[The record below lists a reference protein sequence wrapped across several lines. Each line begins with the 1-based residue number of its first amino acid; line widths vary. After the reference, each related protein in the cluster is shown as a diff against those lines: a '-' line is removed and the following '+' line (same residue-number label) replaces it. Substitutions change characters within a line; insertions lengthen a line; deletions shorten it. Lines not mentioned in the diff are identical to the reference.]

1 MRSQTRLIEKYP
13 WWWADQLARAWTVL
27 GAVILLVYTLG
38 GNGVTCSTETELD
51 NPFFGTQVVMF
62 NQVCENNGPLFA
74 LMLSVAFSARWWR
87 NLLGWEGSQEARV
100 ILKKERGKQNRS
112 WQVRKQYLNTL
123 LQSTM
128 LYLLEVVFIISQ
140 NLWVF
145 ILVVAGQ
152 QISTAYYLIR
162 SPSDKE
168 RDSAHENHE
177 PEGQRTNPFHRAAPV
192 IF

>member
-1 MRSQTRLIEKYP
+1 MI
-13 WWWADQLARAWTVL
+13 
-27 GAVILLVYTLG
+27 GATILLVYTLG
-38 GNGVTCSTETELD
+38 GNGVRCSTDTELD

-87 NLLGWEGSQEARV
+87 NLLGWEASQEARV
-100 ILKKERGKQNRS
+100 ILKKERGKEERS
-112 WQVRKQYLNTL
+112 WKVRKQYLSTL

-152 QISTAYYLIR
+152 MISSAYYLVR

-168 RDSAHENHE
+168 RDAAHDDHGHGEQDN
-177 PEGQRTNPFHRAAPV
+177 GPFHRANPFHGALPV